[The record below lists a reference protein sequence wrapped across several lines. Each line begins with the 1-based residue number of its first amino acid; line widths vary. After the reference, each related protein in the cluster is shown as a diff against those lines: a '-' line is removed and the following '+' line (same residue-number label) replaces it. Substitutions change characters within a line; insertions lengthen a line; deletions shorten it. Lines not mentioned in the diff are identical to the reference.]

1 MSLKLKMT
9 LWYTVLMLAIVGVVI
24 IFVMTTA
31 NASAETAAKNILQN
45 VVEQNQRELWY
56 TDGELKQYGFHTYQD
71 GVYLMVY
78 DLAEQLVLGTEP
90 VNLPEMTFEDD
101 AFGTVAVDGGVFY
114 YYQVFVVSEESGGFF
129 QATGDFSGSREVRG
143 EASEEP
149 SVALDDGGE
158 EITEETNTADDGAA
172 TAPDGSASSE
182 MNDILNE
189 TSGASGEASGENS
202 SGEMPAANGS
212 DTDADG
218 DGAGETEAYAAAFQG
233 SAYTVQLLSA
243 TGSGGVTLLA
253 SASGE
258 PSASAEPEVDG
269 VWLMGLLSADTVST
283 VGPMMFIALPLL
295 VLLAALGGWIMATK
309 ALDPIREID
318 ASAREISGG
327 EDLSRRVDVGRGQDE
342 IHKLAETI
350 NGMLDRLERSFQA
363 ERQFTSDASHELRTP
378 TAVILAECELA
389 EKTAE
394 EREDFLQSLSVIERQ
409 GRKMSALISTLL
421 AYTRREQGTEKLQI
435 ERMNL
440 SELTEAICQEQPR
453 VNRQDITLETNIQ
466 PDIFVRADSG
476 LIMSLI
482 QNLVTNA
489 YKYGRAGGH
498 IWVTLTAEDGAAY
511 LSVKD
516 DGIGISRENQ
526 DKIWNRF
533 YQADPARENQD
544 GSLGLGLSMAQQIA
558 RLHGGRIDLSSQE
571 GKGSEFV
578 FCMPLNEL

>member
-1 MSLKLKMT
+1 M
-9 LWYTVLMLAIVGVVI
+9 
-24 IFVMTTA
+24 
-31 NASAETAAKNILQN
+31 
-45 VVEQNQRELWY
+45 
-56 TDGELKQYGFHTYQD
+56 
-71 GVYLMVY
+71 
-78 DLAEQLVLGTEP
+78 LGTEP

-143 EASEEP
+143 EPSEEP
-149 SVALDDGGE
+149 SVALDDGE
-158 EITEETNTADDGAA
+158 ENTEETNTVGDGTA
-172 TAPDGSASSE
+172 TEPDASASGEVSG
-182 MNDILNE
+182 E
-189 TSGASGEASGENS
+189 TAGEGGASGEASGEGMADVS
-202 SGEMPAANGS
+202 ASGEAPADDSATDAVAGSEGESMADSAAYGNGS
-212 DTDADG
+212 
-218 DGAGETEAYAAAFQG
+218 
-233 SAYTVQLLSA
+233 YTVTLLSA
-243 TGSGGVTLLA
+243 TGSGSVMLLTSA
-253 SASGE
+253 SAES
-258 PSASAEPEVDG
+258 SASAEPEVDG

-526 DKIWNRF
+526 EKIWNRF

>member
-9 LWYTVLMLAIVGVVI
+9 LWYTLLMLAIVGVVI

-31 NASAETAAKNILQN
+31 NASAETAARNILQN
-45 VVEQNQRELWY
+45 IVEQNQRELWY
-56 TDGELKQYGFHTYQD
+56 SDGELSQYGFHTYQD

-78 DLAEQLVLGTEP
+78 DMAEQLVLGTEP
-90 VNLPEMTFEDD
+90 VELPEMTFEND

-129 QATGDFSGSREVRG
+129 QATGAFSGSREVRG
-143 EASEEP
+143 DPTGEP
-149 SVALDDGGE
+149 SGD
-158 EITEETNTADDGAA
+158 ADTVSEADAAEDPAADAAGTGSSTYPGA
-172 TAPDGSASSE
+172 
-182 MNDILNE
+182 
-189 TSGASGEASGENS
+189 ASGEASGE
-202 SGEMPAANGS
+202 
-212 DTDADG
+212 
-218 DGAGETEAYAAAFQG
+218 AGETGTAAPSGEASGEVPADG
-233 SAYTVQLLSA
+233 SATDAGGDTSEDTAAYGSGSYTVTLLSA
-243 TGSGGVTLLA
+243 GSGYRAALLSA
-253 SASGE
+253 ASGE
-258 PSASAEPEVDG
+258 PSGELETDG
-269 VWLMGLLSADTVST
+269 VWLMGLLSADSVST
-283 VGPMMFIALPLL
+283 VGPMMFVALPLL
-295 VLLAALGGWIMATK
+295 VLLAALGGWFMAKK
-309 ALDPIREID
+309 ALDPVREIES
-318 ASAREISGG
+318 SAREISGG
-327 EDLSRRVDVGRGQDE
+327 EDLSRRIDLGQGQDE
-342 IHKLAETI
+342 IHRLAGTI

-389 EKTAE
+389 EKTAA

-435 ERMNL
+435 ERMSL
-440 SELTEAICQEQPR
+440 SELTEAICQELPR
-453 VNRQDITLETNIQ
+453 VNREDITLSARIQ
-466 PDIFVRADSG
+466 PGVFVRADSG

-498 IWVTLTAEDGAAY
+498 IWVTLSGSAGYAR

-516 DGIGISRENQ
+516 DGIGISEENQ
-526 DKIWNRF
+526 ARVWNRF
-533 YQADPARENQD
+533 YQADPARQNQD

-558 RLHGGRIDLSSQE
+558 RLHGGRIDLTSQE

-578 FCMPLNEL
+578 FLMPLDEG